1 MRKGFSLLVAVLMVF
16 LAGCGGN
23 KSSGSSSTPASGS
36 GAAASTDSKKPI
48 KLGLMIP
55 STGESVEAGRFQKQG
70 AQLAVEQ
77 INKAGGINGRE
88 IQLVIQDDQS
98 NNPGAV
104 SALQKILEDKD
115 ITAVIS
121 SIRST
126 QIQAQFPTINEA
138 KVPVAIGG
146 TNFGLTKGQS
156 EWVFRFRPHDGM
168 SAKVMVKF
176 VVEELKKSKVA
187 VVHSTDAFGNGGRDM
202 VAEALK
208 AYNMKIVTDQGF
220 NTGEKDYTGVISAL
234 KQSGADVMISYI
246 ANSPDLGILA
256 KQMKQQGLNLTW
268 VGSPSIT
275 GQDGLKLAGD
285 ALHGTYGIA
294 DYNADGSAASKAYWD
309 AYKAK
314 YNENPDHYSAWP
326 YDAVKVFA
334 EVMKKS
340 ADLKP
345 DTLRKGLLAIK
356 GYEGA
361 EGQYNFDANGDGL
374 DHYHI
379 VQNENNNFKLVK
391 TIRADRK

>member
-1 MRKGFSLLVAVLMVF
+1 MRKGWAMVLVACVF
-16 LAGCGGN
+16 LLAGCGSAP
-23 KSSGSSSTPASGS
+23 KSTSPSPGTSPGSET
-36 GAAASTDSKKPI
+36 KKPI
-48 KLGLMIP
+48 KIGLMIP
-55 STGESVEAGRFQKQG
+55 NTGESVEAGRFQKQG

-77 INKAGGINGRE
+77 INKDGGINGRE
-88 IQLVIQDDQS
+88 IQLVTQDDQS
-98 NNPGAV
+98 TNPGAV
-104 SALQKILEDKD
+104 AALQKLLEDKE
-115 ITAVIS
+115 IVAVVS

-138 KVPVAIGG
+138 KIPVAIGG
-146 TNFGLTKGQS
+146 TNYGLTRGQS

-202 VAEALK
+202 VTEALK
-208 AYNMKIVTDQGF
+208 PYNLKITSTQGF
-220 NTGEKDYTGVISAL
+220 NTGEKDFTAIISAL

-246 ANSPDLGILA
+246 ANSTDLGILA

-294 DYNADGSAASKAYWD
+294 DYNKDGSKASLAYYE
-309 AYKAK
+309 AYRAR
-314 YNENPDHYSAWP
+314 YNEDPDHYSAWA
-326 YDAVKVFA
+326 YDAINAFA
-334 EVMKKS
+334 QVMKG
-340 ADLKP
+340 APDLQAE
-345 DTLRKGLLAIK
+345 TLRKGMMAIK
-356 GYEGA
+356 GFEGA
-361 EGQYNFDANGDGL
+361 EGQYNFDARGDGL

-379 VQNENNNFKLVK
+379 VQNQDNAFKLAK
-391 TIRADRK
+391 TIRASRD